1 MFCSVLMA
9 TTNGLY
15 PSNFRDFFRFL
26 RFSPIGYL
34 IFDQKWIIFPQ
45 KEDTQ
50 IFFLPFLH
58 TINPQIPEFH
68 KEFPKSTLYDPL

>member
-1 MFCSVLMA
+1 MA

-15 PSNFRDFFRFL
+15 PSNFRDFFQFS

-68 KEFPKSTLYDPL
+68 KEFPKSTLYDPP